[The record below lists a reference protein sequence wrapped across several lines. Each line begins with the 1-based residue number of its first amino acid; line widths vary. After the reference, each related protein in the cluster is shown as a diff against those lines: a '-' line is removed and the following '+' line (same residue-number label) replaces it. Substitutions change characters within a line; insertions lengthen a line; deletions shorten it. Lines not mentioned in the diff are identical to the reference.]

1 MRIKKIAIITALIV
15 ILVLAVPVLSGC
27 GSVAK
32 YSDPIAE
39 NMLVS
44 MNNGDFAGFIKDFD
58 ATLIAE
64 VTEEVFND
72 FEASVGGQLGK
83 YIEGSK
89 KITGVNIENGIT
101 TATYQVDFENQED
114 FQMRFVYKKIG
125 GEMKLVGFWFDG

>member
-1 MRIKKIAIITALIV
+1 MKIRKIAIMIAISV
-15 ILVLAVPVLSGC
+15 ILVLAVPVLAGC

-44 MNNGDFAGFIKDFD
+44 MNNGDFTGFSRDFD
-58 ATLIAE
+58 ANLKAE
-64 VTEEVFND
+64 VPEAVFND
-72 FEASVGGQLGK
+72 FKASVGGQLGK

-89 KITGVNIENGIT
+89 KMTGVNIENELT
-101 TATYQVDFENQED
+101 TATYQVDFELTED
-114 FQMRFVYKKIG
+114 FQVRFVYQKIG

>member
-1 MRIKKIAIITALIV
+1 MKIRKIAIMIAISA
-15 ILVLAVPVLSGC
+15 ILVLAVPVLAGC

-44 MNNGDFAGFIKDFD
+44 MNNGDFAGFSRDFD
-58 ATLIAE
+58 ANLKAE
-64 VTEEVFND
+64 VPEAVFND
-72 FEASVGGQLGK
+72 FKASVVGQLGK

-89 KITGVNIENGIT
+89 KMTGVNIENELT
-101 TATYQVDFENQED
+101 TATYQVDFELTED
-114 FQMRFVYKKIG
+114 FQVRFVYQKIG

>member
-1 MRIKKIAIITALIV
+1 MKIKRAVLSAAIMALLIM
-15 ILVLAVPVLSGC
+15 AVPVLAGC

-44 MNNGDFAGFIKDFD
+44 MNNGDFAGFSRDFD
-58 ATLIAE
+58 ANLKAE
-64 VTEEVFND
+64 VPENVFTD
-72 FEASVGGQLGK
+72 LSASVSGQLGK

-89 KITGVNIENGIT
+89 KMTGVNIENDIT

-114 FQMRFVYKKIG
+114 FQMRFVYQKTG
-125 GEMKLVGFWFDG
+125 GEMKLAGFWFDG